1 MAKIVRKTLREQV
14 TDVIRLRILRGEI
27 QPGERIVEQEMA
39 ETLGVSRG
47 PVREALRQ
55 IEQEGLV
62 EYVSHVGCSVK
73 EFTDRDIYEIYLLR
87 ADLEIL
93 SVKLCEGKFSPETIA
108 QLEKI
113 CQEMDQVQDVEYFDE
128 TIQNDNDF
136 HACIV
141 QESGLDRLYQLWS
154 SLTPCNTIVFYTRPG
169 PTEFAVHN
177 QRRIH
182 QRVVD
187 AIKTGDQT
195 VICQALLDHYMET
208 VRGKVKFPKD
218 SVQRLSN
225 QAEAI
230 L

>member
-1 MAKIVRKTLREQV
+1 MAKIMRKTLREQV
-14 TDVIRLRILRGEI
+14 TDVIRLRILKGEI

-73 EFTDRDIYEIYLLR
+73 EFNDRDIYEIYLLR

-93 SVKLCEGKFSPETIA
+93 SVKLCEGKFSPETVARLEEICQDMA
-108 QLEKI
+108 QL
-113 CQEMDQVQDVEYFDE
+113 QDVEYFDE
-128 TIQNDNDF
+128 TIRNDNEF

-141 QESGLDRLYQLWS
+141 REAGLERLYQLWS

-177 QRRIH
+177 QNRIH
-182 QRVVD
+182 QKVLD
-187 AIKTGDQT
+187 AIRTQDQA

-208 VRGKVKFPKD
+208 VRGKLKIPGD
-218 SVQRLSN
+218 SARSLSDK
-225 QAEAI
+225 AEAI

>member
-1 MAKIVRKTLREQV
+1 M
-14 TDVIRLRILRGEI
+14 I
-27 QPGERIVEQEMA
+27 QSASLADRVFEHLENAIYTGVYPAGAVLTETYLSQE
-39 ETLGVSRG
+39 LGVSRT

-113 CQEMDQVQDVEYFDE
+113 CQEMDQVQDVEDFDE

-182 QRVVD
+182 QRVLD

>member
-113 CQEMDQVQDVEYFDE
+113 CQEMDQVQDVEDFDE

-182 QRVVD
+182 QRVLD
-187 AIKTGDQT
+187 AIKTGEPT
-195 VICQALLDHYMET
+195 VICQAILDHYMGT